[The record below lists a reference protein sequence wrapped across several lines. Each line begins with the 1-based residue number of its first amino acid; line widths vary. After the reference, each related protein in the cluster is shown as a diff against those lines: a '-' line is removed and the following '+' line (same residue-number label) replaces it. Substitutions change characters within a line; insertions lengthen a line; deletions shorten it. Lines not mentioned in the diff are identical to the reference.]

1 LIRPGADTGSSILE
15 MLVALAILA
24 VATTLLVTASSR
36 PRQPASDPVTST
48 NALLLA
54 ARTEAI
60 LSGQS
65 IIVRLSSD
73 AVDIGDQ
80 HHSFSSPL
88 RIASGGADMEIAEVM
103 FAVLADGTRTG
114 GAVLLTSER
123 LREPLALIP
132 HGRGP

>member
-24 VATTLLVTASSR
+24 VAATLLVTASSR
-36 PRQPASDPVTST
+36 PRRPVSDPVTT
-48 NALLLA
+48 ANGLLLA

-65 IIVRLSSD
+65 VIVRLRSD
-73 AVDIGDQ
+73 AMDVGDQ
-80 HHSFSSPL
+80 THGFPSAL
-88 RIASGGADMEIAEVM
+88 RIAPGSADTEIGEVV

-114 GAVLLTSER
+114 GTVLLSSER
-123 LREPLALIP
+123 LREPMALIP
-132 HGRGP
+132 HGAGP